1 MIWKLISGCLIL
13 GIASCWLCNQ
23 KKKDQ
28 KMTNMNEGKGVQ
40 LEIVDNVSNE
50 LWKLHPTLH
59 FMRGELMSM
68 AKSTGDYAPGLGTT
82 LNDSAM
88 QADAQLF
95 WDDFETEYM
104 MYSPSEALLK
114 QLDSVLRSKVLNAG
128 SGLITLPTF
137 RMLMIGGNWCSD
149 TRMGLPR
156 LCKVLDQL
164 MLTSEG
170 NVVISKTELEV
181 SSVRLVLDYLRVDR
195 DKNFIESEK
204 AHKYVLHGGLSN
216 VMEGSTGGIN
226 LKQEK
231 AGRVPEVVLSQK
243 FVSKNSA
250 EVLVDQVD
258 DSWVFMGS
266 IVETPMKSWEAD
278 ILKLF
283 IETVDASFY
292 QDIQFKK

>member
-1 MIWKLISGCLIL
+1 
-13 GIASCWLCNQ
+13 
-23 KKKDQ
+23 
-28 KMTNMNEGKGVQ
+28 MTNMNEGKGIQ
-40 LEIVDNVSNE
+40 LEIVDNVSSE

-59 FMRGELMSM
+59 FMRGELMAM
-68 AKSTGDYAPGLGTT
+68 AKASGDYSASSGLVV
-82 LNDSAM
+82 NDSAIR
-88 QADAQLF
+88 ADAQLF

-104 MYSPSEALLK
+104 MYSPSEGLLK

-128 SGLITLPTF
+128 SGLVTLPTF
-137 RMLMIGGNWCSD
+137 RLLMIGGNWCSD

-164 MLTSEG
+164 MVTSEG

-195 DKNFIESEK
+195 DKKFIESEK
-204 AHKYVLHGGLSN
+204 AHKYILHGGLSN
-216 VMEGSTGGIN
+216 VMEGSTGGFH

-231 AGRVPEVVLSQK
+231 AGRVPEVVFSQK
-243 FVSKNSA
+243 FVSKNSV

-266 IVETPMKSWEAD
+266 IIETPMKSWEAD

-283 IETVDASFY
+283 VETVDASFY

>member
-1 MIWKLISGCLIL
+1 M
-13 GIASCWLCNQ
+13 A
-23 KKKDQ
+23 
-28 KMTNMNEGKGVQ
+28 
-40 LEIVDNVSNE
+40 
-50 LWKLHPTLH
+50 
-59 FMRGELMSM
+59 M
-68 AKSTGDYAPGLGTT
+68 AKATGDYSASSGSMVD
-82 LNDSAM
+82 DSAM
-88 QADAQLF
+88 RADAQLF

-195 DKNFIESEK
+195 DKKFIESDK

-216 VMEGSTGGIN
+216 IMDGSTGGIN

-231 AGRVPEVVLSQK
+231 AGRVPEGVFSQK
-243 FVSKNSA
+243 FVSRNSA

-266 IVETPMKSWEAD
+266 ILETPIKSWEAD
-278 ILKLF
+278 FLKLF
-283 IETVDASFY
+283 VETVDASFY
-292 QDIQFKK
+292 QDLQFKK

>member
-1 MIWKLISGCLIL
+1 MEV
-13 GIASCWLCNQ
+13 ASHFAFY
-23 KKKDQ
+23 
-28 KMTNMNEGKGVQ
+28 EGGVD
-40 LEIVDNVSNE
+40 V
-50 LWKLHPTLH
+50 
-59 FMRGELMSM
+59 M
-68 AKSTGDYAPGLGTT
+68 AKATREYSASSGSMVD
-82 LNDSAM
+82 DSAM
-88 QADAQLF
+88 RADAQLF

-195 DKNFIESEK
+195 NKKFIESDK

-216 VMEGSTGGIN
+216 IMDGSTGGIN

-231 AGRVPEVVLSQK
+231 AGRVPEGVFSQK
-243 FVSKNSA
+243 FVSRNSA

-266 IVETPMKSWEAD
+266 ILEMPIKSWEAD
-278 ILKLF
+278 FLKLF
-283 IETVDASFY
+283 VEAVDASFY
-292 QDIQFKK
+292 QDLQFKK

>member
-1 MIWKLISGCLIL
+1 MKHKKANTEMTVNK
-13 GIASCWLCNQ
+13 GIQ
-23 KKKDQ
+23 
-28 KMTNMNEGKGVQ
+28 V
-40 LEIVDNVSNE
+40 EIVDNVSNE

-59 FMRGELMSM
+59 FMRGELMVM
-68 AKSTGDYAPGLGTT
+68 AKATGDYSASSGSMVD
-82 LNDSAM
+82 DSAM
-88 QADAQLF
+88 RADAQLF

-181 SSVRLVLDYLRVDR
+181 SSVRLILDYLHVDR
-195 DKNFIESEK
+195 DKKFIESDK

-216 VMEGSTGGIN
+216 IMDGSTGGIN

-231 AGRVPEVVLSQK
+231 AGRVPEVVFSQK
-243 FVSKNSA
+243 FVSRNSA

-266 IVETPMKSWEAD
+266 ILETPIKSWEAD
-278 ILKLF
+278 FLKLF
-283 IETVDASFY
+283 VETVDASFY
-292 QDIQFKK
+292 QDLQFKK

>member
-1 MIWKLISGCLIL
+1 MKHKKANTEMTVNK
-13 GIASCWLCNQ
+13 GIQ
-23 KKKDQ
+23 
-28 KMTNMNEGKGVQ
+28 V
-40 LEIVDNVSNE
+40 EIVDNVSNE

-59 FMRGELMSM
+59 FMRGELMAM
-68 AKSTGDYAPGLGTT
+68 AKATGDYSASSGSMVD
-82 LNDSAM
+82 DSAM
-88 QADAQLF
+88 RADAQLF

-137 RMLMIGGNWCSD
+137 RMLMIGGTWCSD

-195 DKNFIESEK
+195 NKKFIESDK

-216 VMEGSTGGIN
+216 IMDGSTGGIN

-231 AGRVPEVVLSQK
+231 AGRVPEGVFSQK
-243 FVSKNSA
+243 FVSRNSA

-266 IVETPMKSWEAD
+266 ILEMPIKSWEAD
-278 ILKLF
+278 FLKLF
-283 IETVDASFY
+283 VEAVDASFY
-292 QDIQFKK
+292 QDLQFKK

>member
-1 MIWKLISGCLIL
+1 MKHKKANTEMTVNK
-13 GIASCWLCNQ
+13 GIQ
-23 KKKDQ
+23 
-28 KMTNMNEGKGVQ
+28 V
-40 LEIVDNVSNE
+40 EIIDNVSNE

-59 FMRGELMSM
+59 FMRGELMAM
-68 AKSTGDYAPGLGTT
+68 AKATGDYSASSGSMVD
-82 LNDSAM
+82 DSAM
-88 QADAQLF
+88 RADAQLF

-181 SSVRLVLDYLRVDR
+181 SSVRLILDYLRVDH
-195 DKNFIESEK
+195 DKKFIESDK

-216 VMEGSTGGIN
+216 IMDGSTGGIN

-231 AGRVPEVVLSQK
+231 AGRVPEVVFSQK
-243 FVSKNSA
+243 FVSRNTA

-266 IVETPMKSWEAD
+266 ILETPIKSWEAD
-278 ILKLF
+278 FLKLF
-283 IETVDASFY
+283 VETVDASFY
-292 QDIQFKK
+292 QDLQFKK

>member
-1 MIWKLISGCLIL
+1 MKHKKANTEMTVNK
-13 GIASCWLCNQ
+13 GIQ
-23 KKKDQ
+23 
-28 KMTNMNEGKGVQ
+28 V
-40 LEIVDNVSNE
+40 EIVDNVSNE

-59 FMRGELMSM
+59 FMRGELMAM
-68 AKSTGDYAPGLGTT
+68 AKATGDYSASSGSMVD
-82 LNDSAM
+82 DSAM
-88 QADAQLF
+88 RADAQLF

-170 NVVISKTELEV
+170 NVVISKTELEM

-195 DKNFIESEK
+195 NKKFIESDK

-216 VMEGSTGGIN
+216 IMDGSTGGIN

-231 AGRVPEVVLSQK
+231 AGRVPEGVFSQK
-243 FVSKNSA
+243 FVSRNSA

-266 IVETPMKSWEAD
+266 ILEMPIKSWEAD
-278 ILKLF
+278 FLKLF
-283 IETVDASFY
+283 VEAVDASFY
-292 QDIQFKK
+292 QDLQFKK

>member
-1 MIWKLISGCLIL
+1 MKHKKANTEMTVNK
-13 GIASCWLCNQ
+13 GI
-23 KKKDQ
+23 
-28 KMTNMNEGKGVQ
+28 Q

-59 FMRGELMSM
+59 FMRGELMAM
-68 AKSTGDYAPGLGTT
+68 AKATGDYSASSGSMVD
-82 LNDSAM
+82 DSAM
-88 QADAQLF
+88 RADAQLF

-195 DKNFIESEK
+195 DKKFIESDK

-216 VMEGSTGGIN
+216 IMDGSTGGIN

-231 AGRVPEVVLSQK
+231 AGRVPEGVFSQK
-243 FVSKNSA
+243 FVSRNSA

-266 IVETPMKSWEAD
+266 ILETPIKSWEAD
-278 ILKLF
+278 FLKLF
-283 IETVDASFY
+283 VETVDASFY
-292 QDIQFKK
+292 QDLQFKK